1 MMRRE
6 APDIGEAGRAGR
18 GFTLIELLVV
28 IAIISLLIALLL
40 PAVQAAREAARR
52 AQCANNLKQLA
63 LALHNYES
71 TVGALP
77 AAAQG
82 IRDLPS
88 PPYFIGACYMNYTGY
103 HMMLPFLEQS
113 AAFNATN
120 FSVGFPTD
128 AGSWF
133 GWTFPDNSTTFQHQA
148 AAFLCPSNRAAGDVT
163 YRFDT
168 PAVIEVPR
176 AAVTDY
182 LFNGGADSYATP
194 PYRRPERRG
203 PFGFN
208 TAARLAEVSDGLSNT
223 LLLGESAGGRAANRL
238 IALGGLR
245 TAERVCLTDRQL
257 ATRSGYRDFVL
268 DNLMF
273 QAYGRPHLASSAGL
287 MVGGGLVAKTTD
299 ARGAFYGPNDCG
311 TPSHSDDAWSWTAD
325 GGQRV
330 PNFRGV
336 HPGVVMFAMADGG
349 VRAIKASIAPDV
361 YMAIST
367 SAGGEVAAADAY

>member
-1 MMRRE
+1 MRRE
-6 APDIGEAGRAGR
+6 APRDGAAGGGDR

-28 IAIISLLIALLL
+28 IAIIGMLIALLL

-71 TVGALP
+71 TAGALP

-82 IRDLPS
+82 IRDTAS
-88 PPYFIGACYMNYTGY
+88 PPYFIGATYMNFTGY
-103 HMMLPFLEQS
+103 HMMLPYLEQG

-120 FSVGFPTD
+120 FSVGFPTQY
-128 AGSWF
+128 GSWF
-133 GWTFPDNSTTFQHQA
+133 GWTFPDNTTTFQHQVGT
-148 AAFLCPSNRAAGDVT
+148 FLCPSNRAAGGLT

-168 PAVIEVPR
+168 PAQMQVPR

-182 LFNGGADSYATP
+182 LFNGGADRYATP
-194 PYRRPERRG
+194 PYLQASRRG

-208 TAARLAEVSDGLSNT
+208 IAARLAEISDGLSNT
-223 LLLGESAGGRAANRL
+223 LLLGESAGGRDANRL
-238 IALGGLR
+238 VALGGLR
-245 TAERVCLTDRQL
+245 TAARVCVTSRQM
-257 ATRSGYRDFVL
+257 ASSSGYVDFVL

-273 QAYGRPHLASSAGL
+273 QAYGRPHLASDAGL

-299 ARGAFYGPNDCG
+299 ARGTFYGPNDCG
-311 TPSHSDDAWSWTAD
+311 AATHADDAWSWTAD

-336 HPGVVMFAMADGG
+336 HPGVVMFALADGG
-349 VRAIKASIAPDV
+349 VRAVRASIAPDV
-361 YMAIST
+361 YMALST
-367 SAGGEVAAADAY
+367 SAGGEVVSADAY